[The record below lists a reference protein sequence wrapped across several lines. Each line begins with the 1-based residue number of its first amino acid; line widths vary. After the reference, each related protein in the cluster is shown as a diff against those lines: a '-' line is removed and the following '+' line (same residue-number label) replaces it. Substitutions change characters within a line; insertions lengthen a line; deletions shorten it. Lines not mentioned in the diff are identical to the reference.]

1 MARRKRNFAVD
12 KMHELHRI
20 KFFTKYKQDF
30 LNPIKKIMKRLTAML
45 VAAVA
50 AVNVANAAS
59 EADSVSTSARSR
71 LTIGGYGEAT
81 YTRMFYS
88 NNYKRYTN
96 AQFYG
101 DAPSTGQFDLP
112 HVTLNLG
119 YDFGHGWKMGMEIE
133 FEHGGTE
140 SAVEIEEEETGE
152 YESEI
157 ERGGEV
163 ALEQFWLQ
171 KTFSRAFNVRVG
183 HIVVP
188 VGALNNCHMPNEYF
202 TVFRPEGESTILP
215 CTWHETGISLW
226 GRTKHWR
233 YEAMLIA
240 GLEADMFGAKNW
252 IHDGCASPYEFKPG
266 TAVAGALRIDNY
278 SVDGLRLSLSG
289 YVGNSACN
297 SLKPEKYS
305 SVKGT
310 VVISSFDFCYDAHN
324 CIVRG
329 VADFGYLS
337 NSKEITAINKT
348 LGNNS
353 VSPQTSVASHAIAVG
368 VEAGYNVFA
377 PFSHTKVGNQEL
389 YVFGRY
395 DYYDSMLRTA
405 SGVIDNPCWSRQKIT
420 AGVNYRPITPITIK
434 AEWSNRLLKSAY
446 NNEPQI
452 SMGVT
457 YMGLFDI

>member
-1 MARRKRNFAVD
+1 
-12 KMHELHRI
+12 
-20 KFFTKYKQDF
+20 
-30 LNPIKKIMKRLTAML
+30 MKRLSLML
-45 VAAVA
+45 VAALS
-50 AVNVANAAS
+50 AV
-59 EADSVSTSARSR
+59 SVCQAQSPTEDISAQPRSR

-96 AQFYG
+96 AQLYS
-101 DAPSTGQFDLP
+101 DAPSVGQFDLP

-163 ALEQFWLQ
+163 ALEQFCLQ
-171 KTFSRAFNVRVG
+171 KTFSRAFNIRAG

-233 YEAMLIA
+233 YEVMLIA
-240 GLEADMFGAKNW
+240 GLEADLFGAKNW
-252 IHDGCASPYEFKPG
+252 IHDGSASPYEFKPG
-266 TAVAGALRIDNY
+266 TAVATAARIDY
-278 SVDGLRLSLSG
+278 FATPCLRLSLSG

-310 VVISSFDFCYDAHN
+310 VTIGSFDFCYDSGDL
-324 CIVRG
+324 IMRG
-329 VADFGYLS
+329 VADLGYLS

-368 VEAGYNVFA
+368 FEAGYNVFA
-377 PFSHTKVGNQEL
+377 PLSHTKLSNQKL
-389 YVFGRY
+389 FVFGRY

-420 AGVNYRPITPITIK
+420 AGVNYRPIAPITIK

-452 SMGVT
+452 SLGVT
-457 YMGLFDI
+457 YMGLFNI